1 MMSQMMTVSVKNLAG
16 INLTCP
22 PETSNILSVMTT
34 TTTITKHTIIVN
46 KHEAIDRYNDSVLDR
61 IQCDL
66 KASDYEYCED
76 LINLGQELRRL
87 HNNEFTIFFKE
98 GCTMLLLESDDF
110 QLLEDEVDN
119 KDFFFEIHVMDGD
132 RLVEMISSDNV
143 TW

>member
-1 MMSQMMTVSVKNLAG
+1 MTTVS
-16 INLTCP
+16 
-22 PETSNILSVMTT
+22 
-34 TTTITKHTIIVN
+34 TITKHVILVQ
-46 KHEAIDRYNDSVLDR
+46 KDKAIEQYNDAVLDR

-76 LINLGQELRRL
+76 LINLGQELKRM
-87 HNNEFTIFFKE
+87 HDNKFTIFFKD
-98 GCTMLLLESDDF
+98 GATMLLLESDDF

-132 RLVEMISSDNV
+132 RLVEMISSDDV

>member
-1 MMSQMMTVSVKNLAG
+1 MTTVS
-16 INLTCP
+16 
-22 PETSNILSVMTT
+22 
-34 TTTITKHTIIVN
+34 TITKHVILVQ
-46 KHEAIDRYNDSVLDR
+46 KDKAIEQYNDAVLDR

-87 HNNEFTIFFKE
+87 HNNEFTKFFRD
-98 GCTMLLLESDDF
+98 GATMLLLESDDF

>member
-1 MMSQMMTVSVKNLAG
+1 MMSQIVIVTVKDLAG

-34 TTTITKHTIIVN
+34 TTLTKHTITVDKN
-46 KHEAIDRYNDSVLDR
+46 KAIEQYNDSVLDH

-76 LINLGQELRRL
+76 LINLGRELKRL
-87 HNNEFTIFFKE
+87 HDNEFAHLFLE
-98 GCTMLLLESDDF
+98 GATMFLLESDDF
-110 QLLEDEVDN
+110 QLLEDNVDN
-119 KDFFFEIHVMDGD
+119 VGFFFEIVVKDGD
-132 RLVEMISSDNV
+132 RVVETISSDNV

>member
-1 MMSQMMTVSVKNLAG
+1 MTTVS
-16 INLTCP
+16 
-22 PETSNILSVMTT
+22 
-34 TTTITKHTIIVN
+34 TITKHVILVQ
-46 KHEAIDRYNDSVLDR
+46 KDKAIEQYNDAVLDR

-76 LINLGQELRRL
+76 LINLGQELKRM
-87 HNNEFTIFFKE
+87 HDNEFTIFFKD
-98 GCTMLLLESDDF
+98 GATMLLLENDDF

-132 RLVEMISSDNV
+132 RLVEMISSDDV

>member
-1 MMSQMMTVSVKNLAG
+1 
-16 INLTCP
+16 
-22 PETSNILSVMTT
+22 MTT
-34 TTTITKHTIIVN
+34 TTTITKHTIIVQ
-46 KHEAIDRYNDSVLDR
+46 KDKAIEQFNDATLDH
-61 IQCDL
+61 IQNDL

-87 HNNEFTIFFKE
+87 HNNEFTKFFRD
-98 GCTMLLLESDDF
+98 GATMLLLESDDF

>member
-1 MMSQMMTVSVKNLAG
+1 
-16 INLTCP
+16 
-22 PETSNILSVMTT
+22 MTT
-34 TTTITKHTIIVN
+34 TTTLTKHTIIVQ
-46 KHEAIDRYNDSVLDR
+46 KDKAIEQYNDAVLDR

-76 LINLGQELRRL
+76 LINLGQELKRM
-87 HNNEFTIFFKE
+87 HDNEFTIFFKD
-98 GCTMLLLESDDF
+98 GATMLLLESDDF

-132 RLVEMISSDNV
+132 RLVEMISSDDV

>member
-1 MMSQMMTVSVKNLAG
+1 MTK
-16 INLTCP
+16 
-22 PETSNILSVMTT
+22 
-34 TTTITKHTIIVN
+34 TTTITKHTIIVQ
-46 KHEAIDRYNDSVLDR
+46 KDKAIEQFNDATLDHIR
-61 IQCDL
+61 NGL
-66 KASDYEYCED
+66 KASEYEYCED

-87 HNNEFTIFFKE
+87 HNNEFTKFFKD
-98 GCTMLLLESDDF
+98 GATMLLLESDDF

>member
-1 MMSQMMTVSVKNLAG
+1 
-16 INLTCP
+16 
-22 PETSNILSVMTT
+22 MTT

-46 KHEAIDRYNDSVLDR
+46 KHEAIERYNDAVLDR

-66 KASDYEYCED
+66 KASDYEYWED
-76 LINLGQELRRL
+76 LINLGEELKRM
-87 HNNEFTIFFKE
+87 HDNEFTIFFKD
-98 GCTMLLLESDDF
+98 GATMLLLESDDF

>member
-1 MMSQMMTVSVKNLAG
+1 
-16 INLTCP
+16 
-22 PETSNILSVMTT
+22 MTT
-34 TTTITKHTIIVN
+34 TTTLTKHTIIVQ
-46 KHEAIDRYNDSVLDR
+46 KDKAIEQYNDAVLDR

-76 LINLGQELRRL
+76 LINLGEELRRL

-119 KDFFFEIHVMDGD
+119 KDFFFEIVVMDGD
-132 RLVEMISSDNV
+132 RLVEMISSDDV

>member
-1 MMSQMMTVSVKNLAG
+1 MIKTSV
-16 INLTCP
+16 
-22 PETSNILSVMTT
+22 
-34 TTTITKHTIIVN
+34 ITKHVIIVQ
-46 KHEAIDRYNDSVLDR
+46 KDKAIEQYNDAVLDR

-76 LINLGQELRRL
+76 LINLGKELKRM

-132 RLVEMISSDNV
+132 RVVETISSDDV

>member
-1 MMSQMMTVSVKNLAG
+1 
-16 INLTCP
+16 
-22 PETSNILSVMTT
+22 MTT
-34 TTTITKHTIIVN
+34 TTTITKHTIIVQ
-46 KHEAIDRYNDSVLDR
+46 KDKAIEQYNDAVLDR

-76 LINLGQELRRL
+76 LINLGEELKRM
-87 HNNEFTIFFKE
+87 HDNEFTIFFKD
-98 GCTMLLLESDDF
+98 GATMLLLESDDF
-110 QLLEDEVDN
+110 QLLEDEVGN